1 MDSTDLSYDGSF
13 GVSNVRNQASPT
25 ISAGYFDSTAW
36 ASNANLSSVELPF
49 GTYPQNNECFFMYDN
64 NNAMTWNGHHGDE
77 VSERSS
83 APQNGIP
90 TPPLSSTRLPPV
102 CTTSAQSIYTMAPAM
117 TTPDTNTSEQTL
129 LEYQHTMP
137 EQTKPAKSA
146 ASKVSKSKGKGKG
159 KASAKPRSLSEGEII
174 AFSPIPSTSASRRT
188 LRTAN
193 RKKDDSNEELS
204 PGMSPPVAEQR
215 PETPQQQ
222 ERIARAKHNDVER
235 EYRNRLNLQYRML
248 IDTLD
253 ESAPRMDG
261 RREKDLSKAEVLELA
276 RQRIR
281 TLGDEIEKSSDEI
294 RLLKEQVAGLLNA
307 IQHT

>member
-1 MDSTDLSYDGSF
+1 
-13 GVSNVRNQASPT
+13 
-25 ISAGYFDSTAW
+25 
-36 ASNANLSSVELPF
+36 
-49 GTYPQNNECFFMYDN
+49 
-64 NNAMTWNGHHGDE
+64 MTWNGHHGDDAN
-77 VSERSS
+77 ERSS
-83 APQNGIP
+83 APRNGIP
-90 TPPLSSTRLPPV
+90 TPPLSSTRLPPAG
-102 CTTSAQSIYTMAPAM
+102 TTSAQSIYAMAPAM
-117 TTPDTNTSEQTL
+117 TTPNTNTSEQSL

-137 EQTKPAKSA
+137 DQAKPAKA
-146 ASKVSKSKGKGKG
+146 ATTASRVSKSRGKGKG

-174 AFSPIPSTSASRRT
+174 AFSPVPSTSASRRT

-193 RKKDDSNEELS
+193 RKRDDSNEELS
-204 PGMSPPVAEQR
+204 PGVSSPVAEKR

-235 EYRNRLNLQYRML
+235 EYRNRLNIQYRML

-281 TLGDEIEKSSDEI
+281 TLGDEIVKSSDEN

-307 IQHT
+307 IQHN